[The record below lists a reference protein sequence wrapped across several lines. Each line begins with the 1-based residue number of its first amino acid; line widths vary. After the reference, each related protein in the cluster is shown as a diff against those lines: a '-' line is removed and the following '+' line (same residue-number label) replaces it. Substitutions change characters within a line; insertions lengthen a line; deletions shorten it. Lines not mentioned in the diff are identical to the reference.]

1 MTALF
6 QQLPSVDKILKT
18 PQGLQLITEF
28 GHTAVVAICRELLMQ
43 ARQFI
48 QKNNQL
54 PEYFSNFDYFLVK
67 RLLIIELLEM
77 LFSGKG
83 ADAIMGI

>member
-28 GHTAVVAICRELLMQ
+28 GHTAVVAICRELLTQ

-48 QKNNQL
+48 KKKQ
-54 PEYFSNFDYFLVK
+54 ST
-67 RLLIIELLEM
+67 
-77 LFSGKG
+77 S
-83 ADAIMGI
+83 